1 MPSAKFPPKSYLIP
15 CAPKDRTLSTP
26 TAVFPPFF
34 RRFCKY
40 PKKNAQ
46 KVVLSAYLC
55 YTEKKLN
62 NKEVIIVVEKKE
74 RLTISLS
81 KIVLEE
87 LERLAKEKGLS
98 KSALLTVAFDEYLKK
113 SQKK

>member
-1 MPSAKFPPKSYLIP
+1 M
-15 CAPKDRTLSTP
+15 
-26 TAVFPPFF
+26 
-34 RRFCKY
+34 
-40 PKKNAQ
+40 
-46 KVVLSAYLC
+46 
-55 YTEKKLN
+55 
-62 NKEVIIVVEKKE
+62 VILVEKKE

>member
-1 MPSAKFPPKSYLIP
+1 M
-15 CAPKDRTLSTP
+15 
-26 TAVFPPFF
+26 
-34 RRFCKY
+34 
-40 PKKNAQ
+40 
-46 KVVLSAYLC
+46 
-55 YTEKKLN
+55 
-62 NKEVIIVVEKKE
+62 VEKKE

-98 KSALLTVAFDEYLKK
+98 KSGLLTVAFDEYLKK